1 MTPLKPALR
10 ATILSLTALTALA
23 GAANAHD
30 TWFDRPARAASAPGS
45 TELLMNLGTGNRFP
59 VHEFSIDA
67 RSVQA
72 SGCRQAGQ
80 AVPLVPM
87 SVMGKSLLMRANP
100 PTTGP
105 TSCWAQLAPF
115 EVSLSNDLVEVY
127 LAEANPPASVRD
139 AWKALR
145 AKGLPWKERY
155 VKHARIELGT
165 DAPASD
171 ATADGASARATV
183 AAAEM
188 PLDML
193 MQRPAGGVRAGQPVT
208 VQVVR
213 DRKPLPRFAVELV
226 ARDGS
231 VARWLETDA
240 NGHVTLDI
248 PTPGTWQLRGIDIRR
263 SVPRPNTWDTRFVT
277 LVFNAHAAD
286 AGAPA
291 STATGTDQRP

>member
-1 MTPLKPALR
+1 MTPLSLALR
-10 ATILSLTALTALA
+10 AAILGLAALA
-23 GAANAHD
+23 NAASAHD
-30 TWFDRPARAASAPGS
+30 TWFDRPARMASAPGA

-59 VHEFSIDA
+59 VHEFSIAA
-67 RSVQA
+67 RAVQA
-72 SGCRQAGQ
+72 SGCRQDGQ

-115 EVSLSNDLVEVY
+115 EVTLSNELVEVY

-139 AWKALR
+139 TWKALR

-165 DAPASD
+165 DAPAPD
-171 ATADGASARATV
+171 GAAGGASAPPTV
-183 AAAEM
+183 TSAEM

-193 MQRPAGGVRAGQPVT
+193 LQRPAGGVRTGQPVT

-213 DRKPLPRFAVELV
+213 DRKPLPRFAVELL

-231 VARWLETDA
+231 VARWLETD
-240 NGHVTLDI
+240 GDGRVTLDI

-277 LVFNAHAAD
+277 LVFNAAD
-286 AGAPA
+286 AG
-291 STATGTDQRP
+291 SSTGTDQRP